1 MATTAIWDVRG
12 WLGQVVHYVENP
24 DKTYAATFSEQDMQG
39 LRDVMNYALQD
50 YKTEKQFYVTGIHC
64 RPETARQEMLL
75 VKKQFQKE
83 GGIVAFH
90 GYQSFAPGEVTP
102 QIAHEIGVKLAKQ
115 LWGDRF
121 QVLVATHLDKA
132 HIHNHFVLNSV
143 SFVDGKKYNDCKQTY
158 ALLRDTSDRLCREY
172 GLSVIENPA
181 RSKRRSYDAWQAERD
196 GKPTWWSIV
205 RADVD
210 KAIVRS
216 MTLQSFYRNLKS
228 FGYEVKYGK
237 YVAIRPQGKERF
249 IRLKT
254 LGENYTVAAIS
265 ERIMRQR
272 SREPLPRIQQPT
284 RKHAKVHGDFRLSK
298 ITFKGLRALYFH
310 YLHLLRKA
318 QRQPP
323 YQIPFVLKED
333 LRKLDEFSRQTV
345 LLMKHK
351 IETPEQLAAF
361 IVSRESEIDRLC
373 KERNRINNRLRRVIS
388 DKAEE
393 LRGQRNALTN
403 QITEMRKQL
412 RTANGVVQRGE
423 EVRKKMEMARGSKE
437 HSVVKNKVRERER

>member
-24 DKTYAATFSEQDMQG
+24 GKTYAAMFSEQDMQG

-254 LGENYTVAAIS
+254 LGENYTVAAIT

-272 SREPLPRIQQPT
+272 SRETLPRIQQPT

-318 QRQPP
+318 QCQPP

-373 KERNRINNRLRRVIS
+373 KERNRINNRLQRVIS

-423 EVRKKMEMARGSKE
+423 EVRKKMEVARGSKE

>member
-1 MATTAIWDVRG
+1 M
-12 WLGQVVHYVENP
+12 
-24 DKTYAATFSEQDMQG
+24 
-39 LRDVMNYALQD
+39 
-50 YKTEKQFYVTGIHC
+50 
-64 RPETARQEMLL
+64 
-75 VKKQFQKE
+75 
-83 GGIVAFH
+83 
-90 GYQSFAPGEVTP
+90 
-102 QIAHEIGVKLAKQ
+102 
-115 LWGDRF
+115 
-121 QVLVATHLDKA
+121 
-132 HIHNHFVLNSV
+132 
-143 SFVDGKKYNDCKQTY
+143 
-158 ALLRDTSDRLCREY
+158 
-172 GLSVIENPA
+172 IENPA
-181 RSKRRSYDAWQAERD
+181 RSRRRSYDAWQAERD

-228 FGYEVKYGK
+228 FGYEVKCGK

-254 LGENYTVAAIS
+254 LGENYTVAAIT

-272 SREPLPRIQQPT
+272 AREPLPRIQHPA
-284 RKHAKVHGDFRLSK
+284 RKYAKAHGDFRLSK

-318 QRQPP
+318 QCQPP

-361 IVSRESEIDRLC
+361 IASRESEIDRLC
-373 KERNRINNRLRRVIS
+373 KERNRINNRLQRVIS

-412 RTANGVVQRGE
+412 RTANGVIQRGE
-423 EVRKKMEMARGSKE
+423 EVRKKME
-437 HSVVKNKVRERER
+437 VVKEVMVEPMTKEKTKTRER

>member
-102 QIAHEIGVKLAKQ
+102 QIAHEIGAKLAKQ

-196 GKPTWWSIV
+196 GKPTWWGIV

-254 LGENYTVAAIS
+254 LGENYTVAAIT

-284 RKHAKVHGDFRLSK
+284 RKYAKAHGDFRLSK

-361 IVSRESEIDRLC
+361 IVSREAEIDRLC
-373 KERNRINNRLRRVIS
+373 KERNRINNRLQRVIS

-423 EVRKKMEMARGSKE
+423 EVRKKMEVARETKDKST
-437 HSVVKNKVRERER
+437 VKAKNLGKAR

>member
-24 DKTYAATFSEQDMQG
+24 GKTYAAMFSEQDMQG

-172 GLSVIENPA
+172 RLSVIENPA
-181 RSKRRSYDAWQAERD
+181 RSKRRSYDAWQAEHD

-254 LGENYTVAAIS
+254 LGENYTVAAIT

-272 SREPLPRIQQPT
+272 SRETLPRIQQPT

-318 QRQPP
+318 QCQPP

-373 KERNRINNRLRRVIS
+373 KERNRINNRLQRVIS

-423 EVRKKMEMARGSKE
+423 EVRKKMEVARGSKE